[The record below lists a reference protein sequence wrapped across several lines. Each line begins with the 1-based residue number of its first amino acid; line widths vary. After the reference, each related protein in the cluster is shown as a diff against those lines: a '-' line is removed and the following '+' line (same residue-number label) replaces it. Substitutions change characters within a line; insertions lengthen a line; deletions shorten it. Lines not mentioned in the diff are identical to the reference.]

1 MMRLIATI
9 GCDIRLQARNGF
21 YYAAGFVAFFWMLM
35 LSQMPVANLGWL
47 MPVFVLSNLLIN
59 TFYFIAGLVL
69 LEKGEGTLLAQ
80 SVTPLRSW
88 EYLAAKAITLTLLSL
103 LENLLIVGVGYG
115 LAFDLLPLLAGIVL
129 AATIFVLTGFIV
141 VSRYDSINEY
151 LFPFFFYT
159 LAFIPPFLDYLGLW
173 QSWLVYL
180 HPVQAPLLL
189 AKAAFV
195 PIAPW
200 QWLYGLLYAGLW
212 LGLLFAWSRRAFAQF
227 VMMAE
232 GSGG

>member
-1 MMRLIATI
+1 MATI
-9 GCDIRLQARNGF
+9 RCDIRLQTRNGF

-35 LSQMPVANLGWL
+35 LSQVPAAYLAWL
-47 MPVFVLSNLLIN
+47 IPVFVLSNLLIN

-88 EYLAAKAITLTLLSL
+88 EYLAAKVITLTLLSL
-103 LENLLIVGVGYG
+103 LENMLIVGVGYG

-129 AATIFVLTGFIV
+129 AAAIFVLTGFIV

-151 LFPFFFYT
+151 LFPSFLYT

-173 QSWLVYL
+173 QSRLVYL

-189 AKAAFV
+189 AKAAFG
-195 PIAPW
+195 PIATW
-200 QWLYGLLYAGLW
+200 QWLYGLLYAALW
-212 LGLLFAWSRRAFAQF
+212 LGLLFGWSRRAFARF
-227 VMMAE
+227 VMTAE
-232 GSGG
+232 GVGG